1 VINEILHVI
10 IPSSGTS
17 LNIFF
22 IYFNIVI
29 FSIIFPNEILM
40 FIVGFLVAMGKLNAS
55 VLLLIIAT
63 NTILSLFY
71 YTISIK
77 IKEKF
82 LKNSI
87 KLQKAD
93 DFFLKHGKGSI
104 FIARFIPALRMSIS
118 FVAGVA
124 QMNKKQFIL
133 YTIYGYTTLNGIWF
147 IVGYFSHLVVRNLK
161 DVNFTNFSL
170 YSLGISTVFII
181 FYLINELFLKK
192 GKK

>member
-1 VINEILHVI
+1 MINEILHVI

>member
-1 VINEILHVI
+1 MINEILHVI

-93 DFFLKHGKGSI
+93 DFFLKHGKGSV